1 MTVIPKVFPPFFI
14 LATALLV
21 LAAAIGSTT
30 SALAFPTRQPSLL
43 SRRRSFPSFELYGRT
58 GAGPPLERT
67 TTTTTTTIA
76 SSMSPSLAW
85 ALSIPRAGGLSSA
98 ISSASANPV
107 VLFDSTLLVL
117 GISAILLKT
126 SDRFTTKKD
135 AAPPSST
142 LAADKKGE
150 TKKPQQVQSLQ
161 IKFLLAFWLL
171 RCGYWMSGPYV
182 VPAYKSKVFYST
194 PASMGLVSKIF
205 LTGFAATVSFYKIS

>member
-1 MTVIPKVFPPFFI
+1 MTVIPKIFPPFFI
-14 LATALLV
+14 LATPLLV

-30 SALAFPTRQPSLL
+30 SALAFPTRPSLL
-43 SRRRSFPSFELYGRT
+43 SRRRYFPSFEPYGRT
-58 GAGPPLERT
+58 GAGTPLERT
-67 TTTTTTTIA
+67 TATTTTTLA
-76 SSMSPSLAW
+76 SSMSPSLAC

-126 SDRFTTKKD
+126 SDRFATEKKD
-135 AAPPSST
+135 ATPPSST
-142 LAADKKGE
+142 IAADKKRE
-150 TKKPQQVQSLQ
+150 TIKPQQVQSLQ

-205 LTGFAATVSFYKIS
+205 LTGFAATVSFGKIS